1 MKILI
6 GTPAYGESVTTTYCE
21 TLIWILNHFRE
32 KHPHIAFEHKFLAFA
47 LLPHMRNYFASRVL
61 NDQSYTHLLF
71 IDSDMGF
78 APTLIE
84 HMIALDKTVVGCVYP
99 KRKLDLARLSELTK
113 SVGNLQVARLIAQD
127 YVGAGASIEF
137 NGEASIDNLIT
148 EGPAIKVKHAGTGVM
163 LIQRQVFEA
172 IKKRYP
178 ELWAEDISDSY
189 ANFGLKGG
197 VLQCFESLVDQR
209 GIYVGEDVSFCHR
222 WREGCGGEIWSVVTE
237 TIVHKGADTFVGR
250 YLTKLEHGAA

>member
-1 MKILI
+1 
-6 GTPAYGESVTTTYCE
+6 
-21 TLIWILNHFRE
+21 
-32 KHPHIAFEHKFLAFA
+32 
-47 LLPHMRNYFASRVL
+47 
-61 NDQSYTHLLF
+61 
-71 IDSDMGF
+71 
-78 APTLIE
+78 
-84 HMIALDKTVVGCVYP
+84 
-99 KRKLDLARLSELTK
+99 
-113 SVGNLQVARLIAQD
+113 
-127 YVGAGASIEF
+127 
-137 NGEASIDNLIT
+137 
-148 EGPAIKVKHAGTGVM
+148 M

-172 IKKRYP
+172 IKQRYP